1 MVCTMN
7 AYDSDGFSTL
17 TLRAGRDSLAAV
29 TDGPA
34 SLHFGDAITIVLA
47 VPPGIADPDDILFGI
62 YSEAGAA
69 LCAPVAQDSVFAWVP
84 GTSDRAYQN
93 ITLNTPACQSL
104 AAALE
109 SGDYAE
115 VRAMASVDGGRIFL
129 DCTLRLFS
137 NPHYNNAGATILP
150 RDYINRAT
158 LYALLTPIA
167 SMPTHDAA
175 AREARFAALLS
186 AITTASAPTP

>member
-17 TLRAGRDSLAAV
+17 TLRCGRDALAV
-29 TDGPA
+29 STDGPS
-34 SLHFGDAITIVLA
+34 SLHFGDSLTVVLA
-47 VPPGIADPDDILFGI
+47 VPPGITTPGDILFGI
-62 YSEAGAA
+62 YSSTGAA
-69 LCAPVAQDSVFAWVP
+69 LAAPVAQASVFAWVP

-93 ITLNTPACQSL
+93 ITLNTPACQAL
-104 AAALE
+104 AAAIE

-115 VRAMASVDGGRIFL
+115 VRAIASVDAGRVFL

-137 NPHYNNAGATILP
+137 NPHYNNAGATVLP
-150 RDYINRAT
+150 RDYIPRAS

-167 SMPTHDAA
+167 SMPTHDAI
-175 AREARFAALLS
+175 AREARFNALLS
-186 AITTASAPTP
+186 ALTTASAPLP